1 MSYNPIKFAKKKA
14 VDLGISAL
22 KGIRLIK
29 GGADQKTTYGM
40 IKGMSPP
47 SKGGVETMRTMGMPS
62 KPLLTNT
69 ARHASFFP
77 KNTNI
82 GRKYANKMKA
92 ERNKLQG
99 APKVKQQM
107 PTASKDLL
115 ARPSRQEFTARVN
128 RQRRASKRK

>member
-1 MSYNPIKFAKKKA
+1 MSYNPIKFAKQKA
-14 VDLGISAL
+14 VDLGI

-40 IKGMSPP
+40 MKGVSPP

-62 KPLLTNT
+62 KPLLTTT

-92 ERNKLQG
+92 QREMLRNAPNIKPSSTS
-99 APKVKQQM
+99 APKPPKI
-107 PTASKDLL
+107 K
-115 ARPSRQEFTARVN
+115 
-128 RQRRASKRK
+128 KRNN